1 MNTHAQELYE
11 AVISESDYSS
21 QGKDLKVRTNF
32 NLAQLL
38 KGSGVSL
45 GVRVRGVGETQN
57 QLKLS
62 SGTLESK
69 RAKSHAVWKAH

>member
-1 MNTHAQELYE
+1 MNTHAQDLYE
-11 AVISESDYSS
+11 AVIKESSHSAQDR
-21 QGKDLKVRTNF
+21 DLKVRTNF

-57 QLKLS
+57 
-62 SGTLESK
+62 
-69 RAKSHAVWKAH
+69 